1 MPLPSIPSLGPIVDL
16 IPDVSTVL
24 VPYTAGGDTLPS
36 DRVGPLGADHY
47 AQRDTSLNHAVW
59 SLFPVN
65 DEFSVKNIDR
75 LGEHI
80 TPPHKDGGYGPTFA
94 RNLLTQTVSIHERGR
109 IIANLHTLNLIFS
122 GLVSGSH
129 YFPPTVD
136 GELLS
141 FWSVIRDRKHA
152 NLAEPVLDL
161 VERLTRR
168 KDSTNQVSFQSAH
181 YAAAMIDYCLIL
193 CDLYPWTATP
203 LLFTSKDAFELGV
216 AQLEA
221 SLWSNMSVT
230 ALHLAKST
238 GDNGWLHIAQGTA
251 AAVYNMRFATSKL
264 LARAY
269 WPHVQGRQHAPH
281 QAGFRV
287 SRVKRVIA
295 QYAHPLRR
303 AKQVG
308 SRKVL
313 RQAHLLVIQVLHPSL
328 RAVRNGVSGAFANN
342 NQDA

>member
-1 MPLPSIPSLGPIVDL
+1 MFKVSASPPTPLTFSII
-16 IPDVSTVL
+16 
-24 VPYTAGGDTLPS
+24 
-36 DRVGPLGADHY
+36 
-47 AQRDTSLNHAVW
+47 
-59 SLFPVN
+59 
-65 DEFSVKNIDR
+65 
-75 LGEHI
+75 
-80 TPPHKDGGYGPTFA
+80 PPHKDGGYGPTFA

-238 GDNGWLHIAQGTA
+238 GDNGWLHVAQGTA

-269 WPHVQGRQHAPH
+269 WRECRMCGLADLKAPPMR
-281 QAGFRV
+281 ACSSCPRTATCSSP
-287 SRVKRVIA
+287 SRFSSLKGQKSHCSVCSSTAPSQTSGLTKSATTSTPVG
-295 QYAHPLRR
+295 HTSSSPLTPSCEEWG
-303 AKQVG
+303 VG
-308 SRKVL
+308 CL
-313 RQAHLLVIQVLHPSL
+313 RQQQPRCMINEMSILML
-328 RAVRNGVSGAFANN
+328 
-342 NQDA
+342 